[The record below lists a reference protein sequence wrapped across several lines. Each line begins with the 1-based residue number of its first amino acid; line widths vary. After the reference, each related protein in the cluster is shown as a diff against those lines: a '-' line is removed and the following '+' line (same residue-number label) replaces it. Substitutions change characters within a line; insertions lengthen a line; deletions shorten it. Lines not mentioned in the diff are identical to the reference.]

1 MADVDD
7 IIEFIKHLKKGFDKD
22 LFQSKIEELAHVS
35 ETVGIESDDFHT
47 LFKLWL
53 NLSIPITKWVS
64 LGACLVP
71 LEPVEE
77 RTVDYAFRWLLAN
90 CEAHGNFSRMAFL
103 LDWLT
108 AAMDSNSI
116 DMKALDSGYEI
127 FYSLLLYELLT
138 AHTLKLV
145 YNLTKP
151 SDVTRKRVLELLD
164 IAKKREA
171 KKNTLR
177 QIQVLLGLFKSY
189 KPECVPEDVPAI
201 SIHTCFKKINANLLA
216 RFQKSQKRRYT
227 TTKEREHLMW
237 INLLNSEKGRNKKCE
252 PLVPNMEF
260 INLGSKQYSDKE
272 EQKNHLDFS
281 DPVSLLHHS
290 LHRRMSRPARLRALL
305 CNQTGLA
312 LLALASQEEQAFLSH
327 DLHHLLT
334 SCFLECSPHTYSE
347 KADLLQRLC
356 ALQRTLLQGVPV
368 ITRFLGQFLPFW
380 NERDYFAEVLG
391 LVEWVTVDSPDQLQ
405 YIVDPLTRAYH
416 RAEPLEQ
423 CAILRALSNMYC
435 NMVFSTSRKRTH
447 FMSGRANN
455 HAQIL
460 PHVATSLARLC
471 HHALQVNP
479 DDMRV
484 LYSTL
489 MSVHKHCLY
498 SLRHGVALGAAPKVL
513 TLAIPLVNT
522 SAASQDK
529 IAALLIVYRK
539 LFSLLKAANKHKD
552 PSYVEQRKTLQ
563 RYTSDFVSCL
573 YHEQPLSGRKD
584 GLVFEKLHPQVVSK
598 LFDLVPKVDSM
609 FSLRNSLAFAPYTYK
624 PLEAV
629 DASDATNKLCL
640 ETVIGQTFPN
650 LNEFLVGAVLE
661 LR

>member
-22 LFQSKIEELAHVS
+22 FFQSKIEELAHVS

-71 LEPVEE
+71 LEPAEE

-127 FYSLLLYELLT
+127 FYSLLFYELLT

-151 SDVTRKRVLELLD
+151 SDVTRKRVIELLET
-164 IAKKREA
+164 AKKREA
-171 KKNTLR
+171 KKNMLR

-189 KPECVPEDVPAI
+189 KPECVPED
-201 SIHTCFKKINANLLA
+201 
-216 RFQKSQKRRYT
+216 KRRYS

-237 INLLNSEKGRNKKCE
+237 INILNSEKGRNKKCE

-260 INLGSKQYSDKE
+260 INLGSKQYSDRE
-272 EQKNHLDFS
+272 AEKNHLDFS
-281 DPVSLLHHS
+281 DPVSLLQHS
-290 LHRRMSRPARLRALL
+290 LQRRMSRPARLRALL

-312 LLALASQEEQAFLSH
+312 LLALASHEEQAFLSH

-334 SCFLECSPHTYSE
+334 NCFLESSPHTYLE

-356 ALQRTLLQGVPV
+356 LLQRTLLQGVPV
-368 ITRFLGQFLPFW
+368 VTRFLGQFLPFW
-380 NERDYFAEVLG
+380 NERDYFAEILG
-391 LVEWVTVDSPDQLQ
+391 LVEWVTIDSPDQLQ
-405 YIVDPLTRAYH
+405 YIVDPLTRMYH
-416 RAEPLEQ
+416 RADPMEQ

-435 NMVFSTSRKRTH
+435 NMVYSTTRKYQH
-447 FMSGRANN
+447 FMNGRAQN
-455 HAQIL
+455 HAHIL
-460 PHVATSLARLC
+460 PYVATSIADLC
-471 HHALQVNP
+471 HKALQVNP

-484 LYSTL
+484 VHSTL
-489 MSVHKHCLY
+489 MSVHKHCLH
-498 SLRHGVALGAAPKVL
+498 SLRHGAALPASPKVL

-522 SAASQDK
+522 SAAGQDK

-563 RYTSDFVSCL
+563 SYTSDFVSCL
-573 YHEQPLSGRKD
+573 YHEQALSGRKD
-584 GLVFEKLHPQVVSK
+584 GLVFDKLHPQVVSK
-598 LFDLVPKVDSM
+598 LFDLVPNVDGI

-624 PLEAV
+624 TLEAV
-629 DASDATNKLCL
+629 DATDVTNKLCL